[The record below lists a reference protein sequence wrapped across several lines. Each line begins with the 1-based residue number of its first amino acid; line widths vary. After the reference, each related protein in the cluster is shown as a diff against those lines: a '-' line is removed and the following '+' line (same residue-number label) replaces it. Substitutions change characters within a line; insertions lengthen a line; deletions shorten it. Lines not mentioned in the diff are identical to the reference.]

1 MTSGTSDRVASAS
14 LSQTPI
20 DPAAV
25 IAAVSKPGNGGVAV
39 FIGTVRDVADGRSV
53 VGLDYSAYVEM
64 AEREMA
70 AIVAEA
76 ANLDDGIDVAA
87 VHRIGSLAIGDVAV
101 VIAAAHPHRAAAFDA
116 CRYVIEQIKRRVPI
130 WKAERYADGSDAWVG
145 SPTGAAEPA
154 S

>member
-1 MTSGTSDRVASAS
+1 MTSGTSDRVATAS

-76 ANLDDGIDVAA
+76 GNLDDGTDVAA
-87 VHRIGSLAIGDVAV
+87 VHRIGSLAIGDIAV

-116 CRYVIEQIKRRVPI
+116 CRYVIEEIKRRVPI
-130 WKAERYADGSDAWVG
+130 WKAERYADGGDAWVG
-145 SPTGAAEPA
+145 SPVAPAEHA

>member
-1 MTSGTSDRVASAS
+1 MTNSASDRVASAS
-14 LSQTPI
+14 LSETPI

-25 IAAVSKPGNGGVAV
+25 IAAVSKSGNGGIAV
-39 FIGTVRDVADGRSV
+39 FIGTVRDVADGRPV
-53 VGLDYSAYVEM
+53 LGLDYSAYVEM

-70 AIVAEA
+70 SIVAEA

-116 CRYVIEQIKRRVPI
+116 CRYVVEQIKRRVPI
-130 WKAERYADGSDAWVG
+130 WKAERYADGGDAWVG
-145 SPTGAAEPA
+145 SPVAHAEQA

>member
-1 MTSGTSDRVASAS
+1 MTSGASDRVASAS

-25 IAAVSKPGNGGVAV
+25 IAAVSKPGNGGIAV

-53 VGLDYSAYVEM
+53 LGLDYSAYVEM

-70 AIVAEA
+70 AIVTEA
-76 ANLDDGIDVAA
+76 TKLGDAVDVAA
-87 VHRIGSLAIGDVAV
+87 VHRVGSLAIGDVAV
-101 VIAAAHPHRAAAFDA
+101 VIAAGHAHRAAAFDA
-116 CRYVIEQIKRRVPI
+116 CRYVIEEIKRRVPI

-145 SPTGAAEPA
+145 SPVVPAEHA